1 MINTFLSEEF
11 IHSSIIIMKDNQSVI
26 KITYNFENRKKI
38 RYIDIRH
45 HFIRQFVDKEKFNF
59 Q

>member
-1 MINTFLSEEF
+1 
-11 IHSSIIIMKDNQSVI
+11 MKDNQLII
-26 KITYNFENRKKI
+26 KIAHNPENRKKI

-45 HFIRQFVDKEKFNF
+45 HFIRQFVNKKEIKF

>member
-1 MINTFLSEEF
+1 
-11 IHSSIIIMKDNQSVI
+11 MKDNQSAI
-26 KITYNFENRKKI
+26 KIIYNPEDRKRI

-45 HFIRQFVDKEKFNF
+45 YFIRQLVDKEEIKF

>member
-1 MINTFLSEEF
+1 ME
-11 IHSSIIIMKDNQSVI
+11 DNQSVI
-26 KITYNFENRKKI
+26 KIAHNSDDRKGT

-45 HFIRQFVDKEKFNF
+45 HFIRQLVNKKEIKF